1 MAAPVKKSLEQRL
14 AQQLRLRSDGNDV
27 ASTINDISTHKVAIP
42 HSRLLERARHNVRI
56 RTYLKEHD
64 PTFRRLDE
72 LREKGWS
79 AASGDDHFKKQRE
92 AADNKD
98 DSTEVMFH
106 ALHLRIGHEMRDF
119 GAFEVNTMG
128 ASKTSALNLC
138 LAPGAYTAAMLDR
151 YPDASVCGITLPFS
165 SGGHKMVIPYGS
177 EDPRVEVEFLDI
189 TMLINEFMEE
199 PISIPANHPDA
210 ANFVSIS
217 PFHDQI
223 FDLVLC
229 DGQALRTHNRA
240 EYRDTHEPRRLLA
253 AQLVFG
259 MTRINQGGTFVILLH
274 KADAW
279 DTIRLLKSSSSF
291 AQIKLFKPKAG
302 HRQRS
307 TFYLIAKNVQPDSI
321 EALRSIDEW
330 KRSWYDSTFG
340 GEERR
345 GADPTMPDDAEVDE
359 LLHEFGPH
367 LIAMAQDIWSIQID
381 ALKHSQWLPGAGAE
395 AIETRRRPSLQLGV
409 PSEHGEPS
417 TPRHSDSVRG
427 ARTRWPPSSARS
439 SASPGTQI
447 PVSPLNSRSG
457 NQPKYLGQEVD
468 ENKAKKMAG
477 RWR

>member
-1 MAAPVKKSLEQRL
+1 MVAPVKRTLEQRL
-14 AQQLRLRSDGNDV
+14 AQQLQLRSDENGLE
-27 ASTINDISTHKVAIP
+27 STTDDIPRQKVPIP
-42 HSRLLERARHNVRI
+42 HSRLLDSARHNVRV
-56 RTYLKEHD
+56 RTYLKEND
-64 PTFRRLDE
+64 LTFRQLDE

-79 AASGDDHFKKQRE
+79 TASGDDHFKKQRE

-98 DSTEVMFH
+98 DSTEVAFH

-119 GAFEVNTMG
+119 GAFEVDRTG
-128 ASKTSALNLC
+128 ASNITALNLC
-138 LAPGAYTAAMLDR
+138 LAPGAYTAAVLDR
-151 YPDASVCGITLPFS
+151 YPDASVRGITLPFS

-177 EDPRVEVEFLDI
+177 EDPRVKVEFLDI
-189 TMLINEFMEE
+189 TMLIGEFLDE

-210 ANFVSIS
+210 ANFVSSS
-217 PFHDQI
+217 PFYGQN

-240 EYRDTHEPRRLLA
+240 EYRETHEPRRLLA

-259 MTRINQGGTFVILLH
+259 ITRINQGGTFVILLH

-279 DTIRLLKSSSSF
+279 DTIRLLKCFCSF

-321 EALRSIDEW
+321 GALRSIDEW

-340 GEERR
+340 GEEGK
-345 GADPTMPDDAEVDE
+345 GADPTMPDDAEIDD
-359 LLHEFGPH
+359 LLHDFGPH
-367 LIAMAQDIWSIQID
+367 LIDMAQDIWSIQID
-381 ALKHSQWLPGAGAE
+381 ALKHSQWLPGAGAN
-395 AIETRRRPSLQLGV
+395 ETRRRSSLKLGV
-409 PSEHGEPS
+409 PTEQGEPS
-417 TPRHSDSVRG
+417 TPRHSNSVLG
-427 ARTRWPPSSARS
+427 ARTRWQPSSGHS
-439 SASPGTQI
+439 SASPGMQI
-447 PVSPLNSRSG
+447 PTSPLNSRSG
-457 NQPKYLGQEVD
+457 NQPRYLCQEVD